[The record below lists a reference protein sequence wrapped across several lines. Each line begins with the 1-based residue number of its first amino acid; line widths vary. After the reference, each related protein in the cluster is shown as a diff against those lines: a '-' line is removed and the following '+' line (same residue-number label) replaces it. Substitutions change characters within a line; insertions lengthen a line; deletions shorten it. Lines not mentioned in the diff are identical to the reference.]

1 MTPSMVDVCRRVQ
14 TLPAASHRYVVETAR
29 VIDVGLSLSC
39 QLLRLSP
46 DSTYEFSVRAIS
58 SFGTSDPSTCAVF
71 STSKVPMTPYL
82 LERDGATV
90 RVGWG
95 FPVACPGSP
104 AESFTFQ
111 YFRLDVTCLEING
124 QMPDRCT
131 WKTVINDWTYADE
144 SLFEDDV
151 ESSEETTWSTAMESV
166 GLPFRTSLKIFPQA
180 PLCVAGWLR
189 LTNKDKGV

>member
-1 MTPSMVDVCRRVQ
+1 
-14 TLPAASHRYVVETAR
+14 

-39 QLLRLSP
+39 QVSP

-58 SFGTSDPSTCAVF
+58 SLGTSDPTTCAVF
-71 STSKVPMTPYL
+71 STSQVSPSAPMTPYL

-95 FPVACPGSP
+95 FPVVSQWSP
-104 AESFTFQ
+104 VESFTFQ
-111 YFRLDVTCLEING
+111 YIRLDGTCLEING

-131 WKTVINDWTYADE
+131 WETVMNYWTHADE

-151 ESSEETTWSTAMESV
+151 ESSEETMWSTAMESV
-166 GLPFRTSLKIFPQA
+166 GPTISHVIKNLPPGAIV
-180 PLCVAGWLR
+180 CVFVCFYYYLLLQGGC
-189 LTNKDKGV
+189 D